1 MIQREDDSKKKG
13 NNNYMRYDEAPLKTE
28 LLRAVRELGYEEMTP
43 IQEQAIPLLLEGGDV
58 IGQAQT
64 GTGKTAAF
72 GLPILQKIDPNNR
85 NLQAIVLCPT
95 RELAMQAAQ
104 DMRSFAKYME
114 GVKVLPVY
122 GGQDILRQIKGLK
135 GVQVVIGTPGRVMDH
150 MRRHTLKLDHVS
162 TVVLDE
168 ADEML
173 DMGFREDMELI
184 LGEIEQDHQTC
195 LFSATMPQ
203 PILDLTDKYQKEPT
217 LVKITGQELTIDTVK
232 QLYFPIRKEYKQEAL
247 LRLLAFYQFK
257 RCIIFCNTK
266 SMVDEL
272 AALLQRESY
281 SAEGLHGDLA
291 QNQRDSAMGRFKG
304 GALDILIA
312 TDIAARGI
320 DVDQVEAV
328 INYDLPQETEYYV
341 HRIGRT
347 GRAGREGIALT
358 LCSSSELRRLHDIE
372 QRCHTKME
380 EKTIPSADS
389 IKEHQVF
396 SVLKKVMEV
405 LEQGQSG
412 KHIPTI
418 RSFCEDMGISPDAL
432 AAAFLMQQMGA
443 EMEDLDISLPPKDEK
458 ARRDRKSRRE
468 SHRDR
473 DDRRG
478 GEGRRDR
485 DDRRGGDSR
494 RDHDDRR
501 SGENRK
507 NRDDR
512 RGGENYRDRD
522 ERRGRLFHED
532 REEHG
537 SRRRKGK
544 EDWSAKEF
552 FKGKD
557 KNKDVDTMR
566 GKNARID
573 KEERKEI
580 RAKNKKQSR
589 QVLQK
594 AVADLRMNGQPFV
607 KKKGKNR

>member
-1 MIQREDDSKKKG
+1 
-13 NNNYMRYDEAPLKTE
+13 MRYDEAPLKTE
-28 LLRAVRELGYEEMTP
+28 LQRAVRELGYEEMTP
-43 IQEQAIPLLLEGGDV
+43 IQEKAIPVLLEGGDV

-72 GLPILQKIDPNNR
+72 GLPILQKIDADNK

-104 DMRSFAKYME
+104 DMRSFSKYQE
-114 GVKVLPVY
+114 GIKVLPVY

-150 MRRHTLKLDHVS
+150 MRRHTIKLEHVS

-173 DMGFREDMELI
+173 DMGFREDMEVI
-184 LGEIEQDHQTC
+184 LGKIDHPHQTC

-203 PILDLTDKYQKEPT
+203 PILELANKYQQEPT
-217 LVKITGQELTIDTVK
+217 LVKTTGQELTIDLVK

-272 AALLQRESY
+272 SALLQRESY

-320 DVDQVEAV
+320 DVDLVEAV

-347 GRAGREGIALT
+347 GRAGHEGISLT

-380 EKTIPSADS
+380 ERTIPSADK

-396 SVLKKVMEV
+396 SVLKKVMDVYQEGHS
-405 LEQGQSG
+405 GQY
-412 KHIPTI
+412 IPTI
-418 RSFCEDMGISPDAL
+418 RNFCEEMGISAETL
-432 AAAFLMQQMGA
+432 AAAFLKQQLGE
-443 EMEDLDISLPPKDEK
+443 EMEDLEISLPPKEEK
-458 ARRDRKSRRE
+458 SGRDRRRRFDKNERRE
-468 SHRDR
+468 RHY
-473 DDRRG
+473 
-478 GEGRRDR
+478 
-485 DDRRGGDSR
+485 
-494 RDHDDRR
+494 H
-501 SGENRK
+501 
-507 NRDDR
+507 
-512 RGGENYRDRD
+512 RDRD
-522 ERRGRLFHED
+522 ERSSRENRRESYKDKED
-532 REEHG
+532 RKD
-537 SRRRKGK
+537 R
-544 EDWSAKEF
+544 F
-552 FKGKD
+552 PGKD
-557 KNKDVDTMR
+557 RDMKKRRDAGKDRNTQ
-566 GKNARID
+566 GG

-589 QVLQK
+589 EILKK
-594 AVADLRMNGQPFV
+594 AVEDIRMNGQPFIR
-607 KKKGKNR
+607 KKKR

>member
-1 MIQREDDSKKKG
+1 
-13 NNNYMRYDEAPLKTE
+13 MRYDEAPLKTE

-43 IQEQAIPLLLEGGDV
+43 IQEKAIPVLLEGGDV

-72 GLPILQKIDPNNR
+72 GLPLLQKIDPQNKNV
-85 NLQAIVLCPT
+85 QAIVLCPT

-104 DMRSFAKYME
+104 DLRSFSKYME

-162 TVVLDE
+162 TVILDE

-184 LGEIEQDHQTC
+184 LGQIEQSHQTC

-203 PILDLTDKYQKEPT
+203 PILELTGKYQKDPS
-217 LVKITGQELTIDTVK
+217 LVKITGAELTIDLVK
-232 QLYFPIRKEYKQEAL
+232 QLYFPIRREYKQEAL
-247 LRLLAFYQFK
+247 LRLLAYYQFK

-272 AALLQRESY
+272 SSFLQRESY

-320 DVDQVEAV
+320 DVDLVEAV
-328 INYDLPQETEYYV
+328 INYDLPQEAEYYV

-347 GRAGREGIALT
+347 GRAGHEGISLT
-358 LCSSSELRRLHDIE
+358 LCTSSELRKLHDIE

-380 EKTIPSADS
+380 EKTIPSAEH
-389 IKEHQVF
+389 IQEHQIF
-396 SVLKKVMEV
+396 SVLKKVMDVYQE
-405 LEQGQSG
+405 GHSG
-412 KHIPTI
+412 KYIPTV
-418 RSFCEDMGISPDAL
+418 RTFCEDMGITSEAL
-432 AAAFLMQQMGA
+432 AAAFIKQQLGG
-443 EMEDLDISLPPKDEK
+443 EMEELQISLPPKEEK
-458 ARRDRKSRRE
+458 SKKGARRDRY
-468 SHRDR
+468 
-473 DDRRG
+473 
-478 GEGRRDR
+478 GRK
-485 DDRRGGDSR
+485 
-494 RDHDDRR
+494 
-501 SGENRK
+501 E
-507 NRDDR
+507 
-512 RGGENYRDRD
+512 RD
-522 ERRGRLFHED
+522 ERRGRED
-532 REEHG
+532 RKERDE
-537 SRRRKGK
+537 RRGRGDRKERDERRERESYKEKDERKGRDAYK
-544 EDWSAKEF
+544 ERNERKERDIKKEKGF
-552 FKGKD
+552 RKDKTAGKD
-557 KNKDVDTMR
+557 RSIQMDR
-566 GKNARID
+566 Q
-573 KEERKEI
+573 ERKEI

-589 QVLQK
+589 EILQK
-594 AVADLRMNGQPFV
+594 AVADIRMNGQPFIR
-607 KKKGKNR
+607 KNRKR